1 MLRRSCLLLLVA
13 LMFLSFPAV
22 SGAGGGN
29 ILELITAEEAASPEL
44 PPSALHIEAALSE
57 DGPTVDVLTPKNG
70 KPYKP
75 PVEISIRFIPKEGR
89 DIDLSTLRVEYLKF
103 ITIDLT
109 KRVRPYVSKKGIE
122 IPETSL
128 PSGTH
133 TIRLTIG
140 DVSGSMTR
148 RIFYVKVL

>member
-1 MLRRSCLLLLVA
+1 MFRRCCLVAFVSLLVFA
-13 LMFLSFPAV
+13 CIQTASAER
-22 SGAGGGN
+22 SD
-29 ILELITAEEAASPEL
+29 ILELITTEEAATPEL
-44 PPSALHIEAALSE
+44 PPSALHIDVALPGE
-57 DGPTVDVLTPKNG
+57 GPEVDVLTPENG

-75 PVEISIRFIPKEGR
+75 PVEISIRFIPKDGA
-89 DIDLSTLRVEYLKF
+89 DIDLSTLKVEYLKF

-109 KRVRPYVSKKGIE
+109 KRVRPYATKEGIE
-122 IPETSL
+122 IPKTSL

-140 DVSGSMTR
+140 DVSGGITR

>member
-1 MLRRSCLLLLVA
+1 MFRRCCLIAVVSFL
-13 LMFLSFPAV
+13 FLSFPLTTMAK
-22 SGAGGGN
+22 GGR
-29 ILELITAEEAASPEL
+29 ILELITAEEAASPER
-44 PPSALHIEAALSE
+44 PPSALHFEVALSKE
-57 DGPTVDVLTPKNG
+57 GPEVDVLTPKNG
-70 KPYKP
+70 KSYKP

-89 DIDLSTLRVEYLKF
+89 EIDLSTLRVEYLKF

-109 KRVRPYVSKKGIE
+109 KRVRPYATKKGIE
-122 IPETSL
+122 IPKTSL

-140 DVSGSMTR
+140 DVSGSVTK